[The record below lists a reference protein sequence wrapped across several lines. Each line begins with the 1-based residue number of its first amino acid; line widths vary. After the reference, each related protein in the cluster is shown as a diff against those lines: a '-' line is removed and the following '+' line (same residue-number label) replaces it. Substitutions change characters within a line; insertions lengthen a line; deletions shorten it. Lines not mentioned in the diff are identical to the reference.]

1 MKFHQLSTFVAV
13 VDHGS
18 VTAAA
23 DALSVS
29 QPAVSQTI
37 RSLERDLG
45 VAVFDRIGRNVRLN
59 AAGEAL
65 LPGARQ
71 ALRDLQ
77 IARDAVASVSAL
89 RSGRLDL
96 VSLPTLGVSP
106 VAELIG
112 EFHRRHPD
120 ISVRL
125 VEPESAAR
133 IGSVV
138 ASGEAEIGF
147 TELTSQGAVPFDPAT
162 GPDRLESV
170 ELDHQVYVVVYHRS
184 VELDEVHA
192 PDGAPVP
199 LTELASLP
207 LVTAIEG
214 TSTRRLID
222 EAFAYVGVAPRIA
235 VETEL
240 REVIAAVVAAGGGY
254 SILPRVVAEAIGS
267 PDGDIVIAQVA
278 PPIRR
283 RVGVSFRPGA
293 MSPAGRAFLEVVEES
308 KRRG

>member
-112 EFHRRHPD
+112 EFTGVIPT
-120 ISVRL
+120 S
-125 VEPESAAR
+125 
-133 IGSVV
+133 
-138 ASGEAEIGF
+138 ASG
-147 TELTSQGAVPFDPAT
+147 SSS
-162 GPDRLESV
+162 RN
-170 ELDHQVYVVVYHRS
+170 R
-184 VELDEVHA
+184 
-192 PDGAPVP
+192 
-199 LTELASLP
+199 
-207 LVTAIEG
+207 
-214 TSTRRLID
+214 
-222 EAFAYVGVAPRIA
+222 
-235 VETEL
+235 
-240 REVIAAVVAAGGGY
+240 
-254 SILPRVVAEAIGS
+254 
-267 PDGDIVIAQVA
+267 
-278 PPIRR
+278 
-283 RVGVSFRPGA
+283 RPGSDRW
-293 MSPAGRAFLEVVEES
+293 SPAGRPRS
-308 KRRG
+308 GSPS